1 MFTENTRELHEFIAA
16 CMQNTFCSMS
26 GRKPQL
32 TPHFVKGETMPALDT
47 TDIHQTDTDQAD
59 WAELRSTT
67 YTVLHT
73 FESQFTV
80 AAKFDE
86 DDFLTWSSRQKDAEN
101 ITEYDE

>member
-1 MFTENTRELHEFIAA
+1 
-16 CMQNTFCSMS
+16 MQNTFCSRS

-32 TPHFVKGETMPALDT
+32 TTHFVKGETMPALDT
-47 TDIHQTDTDQAD
+47 TDIHQTDADQAD

-67 YTVLHT
+67 CTVPPT

-80 AAKFDE
+80 AAKFHE